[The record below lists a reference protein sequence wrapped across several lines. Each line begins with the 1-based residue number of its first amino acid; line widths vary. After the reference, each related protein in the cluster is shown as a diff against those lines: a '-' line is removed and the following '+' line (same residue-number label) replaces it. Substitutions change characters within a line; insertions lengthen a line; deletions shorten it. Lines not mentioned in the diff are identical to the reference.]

1 MCVAYRNPNDES
13 AASTTSSESKKM
25 KPTPSSSKA
34 EREEG
39 IIEAGSDSNLKKV
52 ESNSGLLGLLAY
64 SSDSSDSEN

>member
-1 MCVAYRNPNDES
+1 
-13 AASTTSSESKKM
+13 M